1 MLAIQGDVRRILCDE
16 DLGLDLVA
24 QTVYYA
30 DDDDLADG
38 LEAAREML
46 AADYFRDLRDLAQED
61 DTARRVDELWA
72 VRGETGWADVV
83 RAYVQGLAVAMA
95 REAVER
101 APVRDCVA
109 LEARIRETVY
119 GLDVVAPDDP
129 IEILGGEGGPTYVD
143 LVLRQF
149 SPEYDG
155 TYVLWRD
162 THFKFEFLFESGL
175 FIWLYGNVAE
185 ASKGQRIGTRFFE
198 AVEALARDLGF
209 RRFCVPGPNKPY
221 WEHVMGY
228 EVHPAHQLGGE
239 AGFVHEAYKRVG
251 AAR

>member
-1 MLAIQGDVRRILCDE
+1 MQEIRGDVRRILCDE

-24 QTVYYA
+24 QTTYYA

-38 LEAAREML
+38 LQAVREML
-46 AADYFRDLRDLAQED
+46 AADDFRDLRDLAQED

-72 VRGETGWADVV
+72 VAGQDGWDETV
-83 RAYVQGLAVAMA
+83 RAYVEGLAVAME
-95 REAVER
+95 REAAER
-101 APVRDCVA
+101 APLPECPD
-109 LEARIRETVY
+109 LGARIRATVHA
-119 GLDVVAPDDP
+119 LDFVAPDDP

-185 ASKGQRIGTRFFE
+185 SARGRRVGTRFFE

-221 WEHVMGY
+221 WEKVMGY
-228 EVHPAHQLGGE
+228 EVHPAHQVGAE
-239 AGFVHEAYKRVG
+239 PGFVHEAYKRLRDL
-251 AAR
+251 A